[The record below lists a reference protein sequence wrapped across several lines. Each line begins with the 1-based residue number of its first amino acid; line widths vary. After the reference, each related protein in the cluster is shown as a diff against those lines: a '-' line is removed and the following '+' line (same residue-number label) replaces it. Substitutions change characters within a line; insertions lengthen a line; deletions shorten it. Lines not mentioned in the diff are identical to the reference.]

1 MFERITTQQ
10 SVQMRDLLLV
20 MPLTYD
26 ELVTVTGMVKPR
38 VARWVKNNR
47 KDIRVTSWAPDKNGR
62 PFVPVF
68 SWGAGADVP
77 RPGRALTP
85 AEQMRKVRERR
96 AAERGL
102 AQDPSAK
109 P

>member
-1 MFERITTQQ
+1 MAERITTQQ
-10 SVQMRDLLLV
+10 AVQMRDALAEKP
-20 MPLTYD
+20 MTYD
-26 ELVTVTGMVKPR
+26 DLVVLTGMVKPR

-47 KDIRVTSWAPDKNGR
+47 GSIRVAHWAPDKNGR

-68 SWGAGADVP
+68 SWADGADKP

-96 AAERGL
+96 AAQAHL
-102 AQDPSAK
+102 F
-109 P
+109 